1 MARTILVIDDDPDVS
16 AILEMTLERAGY
28 QVVVAAS
35 GAEGLARVM
44 DCHPDLVLLDIM
56 MPMMDGWQ
64 VCHRLREVTE
74 VPIIMLTVLG
84 KENDIARGLQLGA
97 DDYIAKP
104 WSNREL
110 LARIRAVLR
119 RAETSSCDASRQDI
133 YARGDLLVDLVQRRV
148 TIRNKKIDL
157 TPIEFRLLTYLA
169 RRSGQIVPYSEL
181 MTQVWGTE
189 FNQNIVGL
197 RVHIYNLRQ
206 KIERDPKNPQYILA
220 KRGVGYYLVGQGL

>member
-1 MARTILVIDDDPDVS
+1 MARTILVIDDDPDVN
-16 AILEMTLERAGY
+16 AILKMTLERAGY

-35 GAEGLARVM
+35 GAEGLERAM
-44 DCHPDLVLLDIM
+44 DCRPDLILLDIM
-56 MPMMDGWQ
+56 MPRMDGWQ

-110 LARIRAVLR
+110 LARIRAVMR
-119 RAETSSCDASRQDI
+119 RAETSSCDVTRQDI
-133 YARGDLLVDLVQRRV
+133 YASGDLLIDLVQRRV

-157 TPIEFRLLTYLA
+157 TPIEFRLLTYLV

-189 FNQNIVGL
+189 FSQNIVGL

-206 KIERDPKNPQYILA
+206 KIEQDPKKPQYILA
-220 KRGVGYYLVGQGL
+220 KRGVGYYLIDQGL